1 MKDKADNKMK
11 PLIVIT
17 GPTATGKSEVGVLVA
32 EQVGGEIISADSMLL
47 YRHMDIGTAKP
58 NMVERHGIPHHMI
71 DIAEPDQEYSA
82 ALYQKEARHLITE
95 ISIRRNLPI
104 LVGGTGLYIRAVI
117 DPYEFGDTGSE
128 PAIRE
133 RLLLEAEQDG
143 YDKLHRRLFEVDPE
157 AAAKL
162 HPRDAR
168 RVIRALE
175 VYYMTG
181 RPSSSYTQLNQY
193 HQPLYRLFMFG
204 LNMERASLYR
214 RIEKR
219 VDAMIAAGLVEE
231 VHQLLESG
239 YSRDLNAMRSL
250 GYKEIAAYLTGEISM
265 EQAVELL
272 KRNTRRFAKRQLTW
286 FRRDDRIRW
295 LDIDDFGSQEAIAK
309 EITKSLEGVF

>member
-1 MKDKADNKMK
+1 MKDKAEGAME

-32 EQVGGEIISADSMLL
+32 EQLRGEVISADSMLL

-58 NMVERHGIPHHMI
+58 TLVERRGISHHMI
-71 DIAEPDQEYSA
+71 DIVEPDHEYSA

-95 ISIRRNLPI
+95 ILTRGNLPI

-117 DPYEFGDTGSE
+117 DPYEFGDTGSA
-128 PAIRE
+128 PVFRE

-143 YDKLHRRLFEVDPE
+143 YDKLHRRLLEVDPE

-162 HPRDAR
+162 HPRDVR
-168 RVIRALE
+168 RIIRALE
-175 VYYMTG
+175 VYYLTG
-181 RPSSSYTQLNQY
+181 RPASSYRKLNQY

-204 LNMERASLYR
+204 LNMDRASLYR
-214 RIEKR
+214 RIEQR
-219 VDAMIAAGLVEE
+219 VDAMIAGGLVEE
-231 VHQLLESG
+231 VQHLLEGG
-239 YSRDLNAMRSL
+239 YSKELNAMRSL
-250 GYKEIAAYLTGEISM
+250 GYKEIAAYLTGEFSL

-295 LDIDDFGSQEAIAK
+295 LNIDQFGSLQAVAK
-309 EITKSLEGVF
+309 EISKSLEGVF